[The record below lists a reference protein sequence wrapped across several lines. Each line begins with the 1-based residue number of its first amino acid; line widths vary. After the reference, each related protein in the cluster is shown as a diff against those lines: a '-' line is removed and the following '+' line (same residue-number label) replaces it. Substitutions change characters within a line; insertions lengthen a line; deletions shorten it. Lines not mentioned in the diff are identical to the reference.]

1 MPKADYKILFVED
14 DLNLG
19 FVIKDQLEDHGYTVD
34 WATKGRQGLSKAL
47 CNEYHLALLDVML
60 PEMGG
65 FELAEEIVEAKPEL
79 PFLFLTAK
87 SMLEDKLKGLKLGKD
102 YLTKPFEMEELI
114 LRMDNILKTTHDLN
128 QAEPESQNIFEI
140 ASYTFDYINQYLER
154 KEERQKLT
162 KKEADLLRM
171 LALNKNKVMN
181 RDQALKAIWGSDDYF
196 NGRSMDVFISKLRK
210 YLSNDENI
218 QIINVHGVGFKLA
231 TG

>member
-1 MPKADYKILFVED
+1 MSDSVYKVLFVED

-19 FVIKDQLEDHGYTVD
+19 FVVKDQLQDHGFQVD

-47 CNEYHLALLDVML
+47 SYNYDIALLDVML
-60 PEMGG
+60 PEIGG
-65 FELAEEIVEAKPEL
+65 FELAEEIVEARPEL

-87 SMLEDKLKGLKLGKD
+87 SMLEDKLKGLKLGSD

-114 LRMDNILKTTHDLN
+114 ARMENILSANNGSDQFT
-128 QAEPESQNIFEI
+128 AESQNIFQI
-140 ASYTFDYINQYLER
+140 ASYNFDYINQYLER
-154 KEERQKLT
+154 NGERQKLT

-171 LALNKNKVMN
+171 LAINKNEVMN

-210 YLSNDENI
+210 YLGDDENI

>member
-1 MPKADYKILFVED
+1 VLFVED

-19 FVIKDQLEDHGYTVD
+19 FVVKDQLEDHGFEVD

-47 CNEYHLALLDVML
+47 SNDYDLALLDVML

-65 FELAEEIVEAKPEL
+65 FDLAEEIVEAKPEL

-87 SMLEDKLKGLKLGKD
+87 SLLEDKLKGLKLGRD
-102 YLTKPFEMEELI
+102 YLTKPFEMEELV
-114 LRMDNILKTTHDLN
+114 LRMNNVLN
-128 QAEPESQNIFEI
+128 SVQSSESTDEESKKNFKI
-140 ASYTFDYINQYLER
+140 ASYTFDYVNQYLER
-154 KEERQKLT
+154 NGSRQKLT
-162 KKEADLLRM
+162 KKEADVLRM
-171 LALNKNKVMN
+171 LAINMNEVMN

-210 YLSNDENI
+210 YLSEDENI